1 MSTFKTANGTCF
13 FLIALCLS
21 GCKEGTN
28 ETTEPPIPIKEMVVT
43 PTTAPTGNRYSGTV
57 ESENE
62 TALSFSSPG
71 TIGQLNVKVGDR
83 VRKGQPLATIDPATS
98 RNAYDMA
105 HATRVQAEDAYR
117 RMKQLHDKGSLS
129 EIKWVEAQ
137 SQLQQAV
144 AAENIARKNLDDCTL
159 TAPCDGIV
167 SETNGEPGQNVVPGP
182 PVVKLVSTTLLNVVV
197 SVPENEIARMRIG
210 QPASIRL
217 TALPAG
223 YYRGRVVEKGV
234 IANPLSRSYSVKIR
248 VEDNDN
254 RLLPGM
260 VANVTMHRD
269 TTETAI
275 VVPASL
281 IQMADDNTTFVWT
294 NEGGKAVRRPV
305 TCGTY
310 LPGGVS
316 IVSGLKE
323 GDRVICEGQQKV
335 CTGTPVTVKQ
345 G

>member
-1 MSTFKTANGTCF
+1 MPLGMQGRDQRN
-13 FLIALCLS
+13 
-21 GCKEGTN
+21 N
-28 ETTEPPIPIKEMVVT
+28 RT
-43 PTTAPTGNRYSGTV
+43 PHPHQRDGRNAHHCPDGKPLLGHRRKR
-57 ESENE
+57 NE

-83 VRKGQPLATIDPATS
+83 VRKGQPLATIDPQTS

-197 SVPENEIARMRIG
+197 SVPENEIARMRMANRPPSG
-210 QPASIRL
+210 SRHCLRATTGDASSRRSHCQPPVAFVQRKDTDGGQRQPASAAWWP
-217 TALPAG
+217 T
-223 YYRGRVVEKGV
+223 
-234 IANPLSRSYSVKIR
+234 
-248 VEDNDN
+248 
-254 RLLPGM
+254 
-260 VANVTMHRD
+260 
-269 TTETAI
+269 
-275 VVPASL
+275 
-281 IQMADDNTTFVWT
+281 
-294 NEGGKAVRRPV
+294 
-305 TCGTY
+305 
-310 LPGGVS
+310 
-316 IVSGLKE
+316 
-323 GDRVICEGQQKV
+323 
-335 CTGTPVTVKQ
+335 
-345 G
+345 